1 MRISACITTRN
12 RIDYLDACLKALW
25 NSTVKP
31 ESVVVSDDSP
41 SLEVQKQNQE
51 IVERYPGTTYIIGPR
66 RGVCANR
73 NNAVNAI
80 GESEADYVA
89 FVDDDI
95 CVEPDFISSAIEKY
109 KQIPE
114 TQRKSTILSGISK
127 FGDNGGALLPSK
139 LNFQGY
145 FKASEIPETVVIHA
159 AIFPRYFFVEEQW
172 DENIYFGYED
182 AELCLRAIKRG
193 YKILSCPELAVNSTV
208 EESSTLQSP
217 GIGGV
222 SNYELHIEAARL
234 YVGIKRYKNLFPNP
248 LKLIAFVSFYFIHM
262 TGYLLKKGAI
272 QAWPEIIRR
281 ADIGKLWH
289 PSSIAMSK

>member
-1 MRISACITTRN
+1 MRLSACITTRN
-12 RIDYLDACLKALW
+12 RTHQLDACLKALW

-31 ESVVVSDDSP
+31 ELVVVSDDSP
-41 SLEVQKQNQE
+41 TLEVQKQNQE
-51 IVERYPGTTYIIGPR
+51 IVKRYPGTTYIIGPR

-73 NNAVNAI
+73 NNAVNAV
-80 GESEADYVA
+80 GESEADFVA

-95 CVEPDFISSAIEKY
+95 CVEPDFIACAIDQY
-109 KQIPE
+109 KEIPE
-114 TQRKSTILSGISK
+114 NQINSTILSGISK
-127 FGDNGGALLPSK
+127 FGDNGGALLPSR

-145 FKASEIPETVVIHA
+145 FQASDIPETVVIHA
-159 AIFPRYFFVEEQW
+159 AIFPRYFFIEEQW

-193 YKILSCPELAVNSTV
+193 YKILPCSKLIVKSTI
-208 EESSTLQSP
+208 EESSTLYSP
-217 GIGGV
+217 GIGAI

-281 ADIGKLWH
+281 ADIGKLWRS
-289 PSSIAMSK
+289 SSIQVSN

>member
-12 RIDYLDACLKALW
+12 RTQQLDACLKALW

-41 SLEVQKQNQE
+41 SLEIQKQNQE
-51 IVERYPGTTYIIGPR
+51 IVERYPGTIYIIGPR

-80 GESEADYVA
+80 GESETDCVA

-95 CVEPDFISSAIEKY
+95 CVEPDFISCAIDQY
-109 KQIPE
+109 KELPE
-114 TQRKSTILSGISK
+114 AQRKSTILSGISK
-127 FGDNGGALLPSK
+127 FGDSGGGALLPSK

-145 FKASEIPETVVIHA
+145 FKASEVPETVVIHA
-159 AIFPRYFFVEEQW
+159 AIFPRHFFVQEQW

-193 YKILSCPELAVNSTV
+193 YKILPSSKLVVNSTM
-208 EESSTLQSP
+208 EESSTLHSP
-217 GIGGV
+217 GIGPI

-234 YVGIKRYKNLFPNP
+234 YVGIKRYKNLFPNSF
-248 LKLIAFVSFYFIHM
+248 KLIAFVSFYFIHM

-272 QAWPEIIRR
+272 QALPEIIRR

-289 PSSIAMSK
+289 PSSI